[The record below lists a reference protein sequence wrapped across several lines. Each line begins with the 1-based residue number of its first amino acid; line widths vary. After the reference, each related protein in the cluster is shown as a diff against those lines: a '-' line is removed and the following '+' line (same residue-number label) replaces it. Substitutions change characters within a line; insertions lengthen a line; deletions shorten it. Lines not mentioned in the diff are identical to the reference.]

1 MLGDNEATDIKG
13 ADRVGWESVLIT
25 TGVTKHESKIATY
38 TVSSLPEALAKY
50 GLMWCFLNSI
60 NNQYCFI
67 NEVKFLNS
75 VPNWLKK

>member
-50 GLMWCFLNSI
+50 GLM
-60 NNQYCFI
+60 
-67 NEVKFLNS
+67 
-75 VPNWLKK
+75 